1 MLEYRA
7 AIENIT
13 RRSSVGMRCVLPPA
27 LDCEGA
33 GEDAS
38 DMGEGAEPILL
49 KSCMSFVV
57 IV

>member
-7 AIENIT
+7 AIENMT
-13 RRSSVGMRCVLPPA
+13 RRRSVGMCRDPPPA

-38 DMGEGAEPILL
+38 DTGEGAEPMLL
-49 KSCMSFVV
+49 EAHE
-57 IV
+57 